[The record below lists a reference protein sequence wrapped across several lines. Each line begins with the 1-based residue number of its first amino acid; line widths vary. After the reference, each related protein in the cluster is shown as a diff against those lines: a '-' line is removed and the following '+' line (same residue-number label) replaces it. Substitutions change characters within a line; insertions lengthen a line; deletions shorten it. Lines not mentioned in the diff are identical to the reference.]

1 MKPPLPLPLSL
12 KGRGVGVRVI
22 VMEENI
28 NYLPFKGETERGMG
42 KKTSAGLHVTN

>member
-28 NYLPFKGETERGMG
+28 NISPPSRGRRRG
-42 KKTSAGLHVTN
+42 GWVKKRQQAFM